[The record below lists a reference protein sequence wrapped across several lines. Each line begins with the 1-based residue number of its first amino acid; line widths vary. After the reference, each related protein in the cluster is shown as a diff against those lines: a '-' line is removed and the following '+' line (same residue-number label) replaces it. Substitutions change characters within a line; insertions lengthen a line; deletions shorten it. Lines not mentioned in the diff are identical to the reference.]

1 MVVGVF
7 LIGQVLE
14 GYVLSPKLVG
24 AKVGLHP
31 VWMMFALIA
40 FGYLF
45 GFVGLLVAIPLA
57 ATIGVL
63 LRFALRKYLE
73 SPIYTGRDRGRADHG
88 EPGRHG
94 EQRATQLSRRSW
106 RSRSTMPRVSRARI
120 FSPGRRTLRRSA
132 LIERWPDWPSRT
144 VLLRGPEG
152 SGKSHLAAIW
162 ARESGARTLSPRAL
176 DGAEVPVALATG
188 ALVLENLAD
197 GRFDEAALFH
207 LLNLAR
213 EERAYVLITARTAPT
228 TWRIEIADLASR
240 LRALPVV
247 ALTAPDDALFR
258 AVLVKLFADRQLAVD
273 ESLVSFLT
281 TRIERSFAAARAAV
295 ARLDR
300 EALRL
305 QRPVTRA
312 LAGELFREP

>member
-1 MVVGVF
+1 MGSSLAPRQLVLALDHSVSFARDDF
-7 LIGQVLE
+7 LRGP
-14 GYVLSPKLVG
+14 SNT
-24 AKVGLHP
+24 AA
-31 VWMMFALIA
+31 FTLI
-40 FGYLF
+40 
-45 GFVGLLVAIPLA
+45 
-57 ATIGVL
+57 
-63 LRFALRKYLE
+63 
-73 SPIYTGRDRGRADHG
+73 D
-88 EPGRHG
+88 
-94 EQRATQLSRRSW
+94 Q
-106 RSRSTMPRVSRARI
+106 
-120 FSPGRRTLRRSA
+120 
-132 LIERWPDWPSRT
+132 WPDWPDRIVALIGS
-144 VLLRGPEG
+144 EG

-162 ARESGARTLSPRAL
+162 ARASGARTLSPRAL

-188 ALVLENLAD
+188 ALVLENLAE

-213 EERAYVLITARTAPT
+213 EERAYVLITARTAPA
-228 TWRIEIADLASR
+228 TWRIEVADLASR

-258 AVLVKLFADRQLAVD
+258 AVLVKLFSDRQLAVD

-305 QRPVTRA
+305 HRPVTRA

>member
-1 MVVGVF
+1 MP
-7 LIGQVLE
+7 
-14 GYVLSPKLVG
+14 SPG
-24 AKVGLHP
+24 ASVSNGL
-31 VWMMFALIA
+31 
-40 FGYLF
+40 
-45 GFVGLLVAIPLA
+45 
-57 ATIGVL
+57 
-63 LRFALRKYLE
+63 K
-73 SPIYTGRDRGRADHG
+73 S
-88 EPGRHG
+88 EP
-94 EQRATQLSRRSW
+94 TQLALALDHAESL
-106 RSRSTMPRVSRARI
+106 ARED
-120 FSPGRRTLRRSA
+120 FLSGPSNAAALA

-162 ARESGARTLSPRAL
+162 ARASGARMLSPRAL

-188 ALVLENLAD
+188 ALVLENLAE

-213 EERAYVLITARTAPT
+213 EERAYVLITARSAPT
-228 TWRIEIADLASR
+228 TWQVRTADLVSR
-240 LRALPVV
+240 LRALPIV

-273 ESLVSFLT
+273 ESLVSFLA
-281 TRIERSFAAARAAV
+281 TRLERSFAAARTAV

-305 QRPVTRA
+305 HRPVTRA